1 MKFSDNKKIYI
12 RRALFILLAVLT
24 AAFQHADAAV
34 PDFFGAKAMLLV
46 PLCVCI
52 AMFEKSMGGLTFG
65 VLCGVL
71 WDSASAAG
79 DGFYSVLLAGAG
91 FLCGAAITY
100 LMRNNIFSALILSA
114 IACVTV
120 NTSYW
125 AVFVLMKGYEGAWSM
140 LSQFYL
146 PAALYSAA
154 FTFIYY
160 YLVRFIV
167 QLTPKD
173 KTIKSV

>member
-1 MKFSDNKKIYI
+1 MKFSDNKKLYI
-12 RRALFILLAVLT
+12 RRALFIVLTVLT
-24 AAFQHADAAV
+24 AAFQHTDAAV
-34 PDFFGAKAMLLV
+34 PDFFGAKAMLLI

-52 AMFEKSMGGLTFG
+52 AMFEKSLGGLTFG
-65 VLCGVL
+65 VICGVL

-79 DGFYSVLLAGAG
+79 DGFFSIALAVAG
-91 FLCGAAITY
+91 FLSGAAITY

-114 IACVTV
+114 ISTLAV

-125 AVFVLMKGYEGAWSM
+125 MIFVLMKGYEGAWSV
-140 LSQFYL
+140 LWQFYL
-146 PAALYSAA
+146 PSALYSVL

-167 QLTPKD
+167 QLTPRD
-173 KTIKSV
+173 KTIRSV